1 VKTALQVA
9 RSVLALLLVLTFML
23 VVGLFWQRLVLWP
36 IALFRRERLRA
47 WTSPYMRVQCR
58 GILGILSAVG
68 GARFER
74 QGSLPTSAGPIL
86 ILMNHQSLLD
96 ICTVVL
102 MARDYVPAFVTRSR
116 YTRGVPVIA
125 MCTRFIDCPSVD
137 PGRDPRG
144 AVTAIERAA
153 PAERHGMLIFA
164 EGHRTLDG
172 QIRPFKTAG
181 AEAVL
186 RTGRWP
192 VYLVV
197 GDGLQSGR
205 RLVDF
210 LANVN
215 RLRGRA
221 EVLGPFEPPADPQL
235 LPAFLSEQRA
245 TMVRHLEQMRA
256 RPNVR

>member
-1 VKTALQVA
+1 MKIALQVA
-9 RSVLALLLVLTFML
+9 RSVLALALVLLFIL
-23 VVGLFWQRLVLWP
+23 VVGVFWQRLVLWP
-36 IALFRRERLRA
+36 ISLFRRERLRA
-47 WTSPYMRVQCR
+47 WTSPYMRFQCR
-58 GILGILSAVG
+58 GILGLLSAVG
-68 GARFER
+68 GARFTR

-102 MARDYVPAFVTRSR
+102 MGRDYVPAFVTRSR

-125 MCTRFIDCPSVD
+125 LCTRFIDCPSVD
-137 PGRDPRG
+137 PKRDPRG
-144 AVTAIERAA
+144 AVTAIEVAA
-153 PAERHGMLIFA
+153 GVERYGMLIFP

-172 QIRPFKTAG
+172 QIRPFKSSG

-205 RLVDF
+205 RLIDF
-210 LANVN
+210 LANVSH
-215 RLRGRA
+215 LRGRS
-221 EVLGPFEPPADPQL
+221 EVLGPFEPPADPEQHH
-235 LPAFLSEQRA
+235 AFLLEMRA
-245 TMVRHLEQMRA
+245 TMVRQLEQMRA
-256 RPNVR
+256 RTDAH